1 MLRDLN
7 VSSKTMNQNLENAY
21 AIAFGLG
28 HCEQTAGRQC
38 SSIARDQ
45 SASVTFRKR
54 MAHPLS
60 WRRTHNADPAA
71 ATGRGSQWVARSA
84 RKDETTGSRWLAWFS
99 RQFKDGGSAVA
110 ANEFLG

>member
-1 MLRDLN
+1 LELLHTEEFPEPAQQQKRVQCWLRENALALQAAPARRTYAVMLRDLN

-54 MAHPLS
+54 TPHPLL
-60 WRRTHNADPAA
+60 WR
-71 ATGRGSQWVARSA
+71 
-84 RKDETTGSRWLAWFS
+84 
-99 RQFKDGGSAVA
+99 
-110 ANEFLG
+110 